1 MHDSVRDGWSD
12 SLRRSPSLEYAGKT
26 HHCTVDNQTH
36 EDQHAH
42 GENLSRP
49 TNARVNS
56 CIVPGPCPLPPSLAD
71 LSPAASHAA
80 DNYFIFQLECTQL
93 DQRQQSATR
102 EARCAVMLLCVP
114 GMGVN

>member
-1 MHDSVRDGWSD
+1 MMTFGTGASD
-12 SLRRSPSLEYAGKT
+12 SLHRGPSLEYAGMT

-56 CIVPGPCPLPPSLAD
+56 CIVPGPCPLPPSRAD
-71 LSPAASHAA
+71 LPHRRIHAA
-80 DNYFIFQLECTQL
+80 DTYFIFQLAGTQL
-93 DQRQQSATR
+93 DQRY
-102 EARCAVMLLCVP
+102 V
-114 GMGVN
+114 